1 MNGLRQEDYPV
12 ETKFTRLP
20 FIHIMTMTEVHEL
33 MYSSF
38 SRTRIN
44 VYGSSVRS
52 RKSHWRYSMKKIFL
66 EILQNSLENLFF
78 RTASF

>member
-1 MNGLRQEDYPV
+1 MNGLRQEANHV

-20 FIHIMTMTEVHEL
+20 FIHIMAMTEVHEL

-38 SRTRIN
+38 SRTKIN

-52 RKSHWRYSMKKIFL
+52 RKSHWRCSMKKIFL